1 MSIELV
7 SFKLCPF
14 VQRSLITLLHKG
26 VAHDISYIDLSDPP
40 QWFNDI
46 SPLGKV
52 PLLKVDGEVLFES
65 AVINEYLDETTGERL
80 MPEDPLTRARHRGW
94 IEFGSELLGDQW
106 RSMTAPEGEK
116 LDRAKAALRDKLA
129 TLESQLGDGP
139 YFDGAAFSLVD
150 TAYAPFFMRHA
161 VLNPMLDLAEP
172 GEFPKCER
180 WGEALLALDAVRDS
194 VVSDFDALFRAYIG
208 DAGGYAAA
216 KL

>member
-7 SFKLCPF
+7 SFKLCPY

-26 VAHDISYIDLSDPP
+26 VAHEISYIELADPP
-40 QWFNDI
+40 TWFHTI

-80 MPEDPLTRARHRGW
+80 MPADPLTRARHRGW

-106 RSMTAPEGEK
+106 RSMTAPAGEK
-116 LDRAKAALRDKLA
+116 FARTRDALRSKLA
-129 TLESQLGDGP
+129 TLEARLGEGP
-139 YFDGAAFSLVD
+139 YFDGESFSLVD

-161 VLNPMLDLAEP
+161 LLNEALGLSRP

-180 WGEALLALDAVRDS
+180 WGAALLALPEVRES
-194 VVSDFDALFRAYIG
+194 VVSDFERLFRDYVN
-208 DAGGYAAA
+208 DAGGYAAGR
-216 KL
+216 L